1 MRDQLLH
8 YYETELAFI
17 RRMASAFAE
26 KYPEIG
32 EFLLLEANRSRDPHV
47 ERLIEAVSMLTAR
60 IHLRLDEEFPEV
72 TDALLGILYP
82 HYLAPIPSMSVAQL
96 GLDPDQGQVPGGI
109 RVERHT
115 LLHAPAVDGVRC
127 TFRTCYPLSLWP
139 VELRAAELVS
149 TSELGEGVPGGAASA
164 LRLSL
169 RTVAGNAVSELE
181 IDRLAIFLDAET
193 GTLHKLHELFCRQA
207 LGLCVR
213 RGDRSGSR
221 YLRPEAIRPLG
232 FEPDEGMFEY
242 PPESFRGYR
251 LLQEYFAFH
260 EKFLFVELSGLGPLA
275 GESKSDAL
283 EIWVLLPQPL
293 AEHDV
298 RPIVENFK
306 LGCTPVVN
314 LFPHQADPIR
324 LDQTAV
330 EYRVTPDSRSP
341 RAFEVHSVQS
351 VTSSTPGRSETR
363 PFHAFFA
370 LRHGMSQA
378 QDASFWHATRRPSV
392 RKGDLGTDVYLTLVD
407 RNFDPLEPP
416 EDVLS
421 VSILCTNRDLPER
434 LPFGD
439 PLGDLSIE
447 GRPEVRRI
455 SFLRKPT
462 PTQRAP
468 MGDQSRWRLVS
479 HLALN
484 HLSLAEAAGEKRGA
498 SQAPLEALREIL
510 KLYDFAESPATRQR
524 IEGLVGLRSRQVV
537 RRVAQNGSS
546 SFARG
551 TEVTLDFDEERF
563 TGAGVYL
570 FASVLERF
578 LGLYTAL
585 NSFTQTVARVKQRHG
600 ELKRWPP
607 RAGEKQLL

>member
-26 KYPEIG
+26 KYPDIG

-47 ERLIEAVSMLTAR
+47 ERLIEAVAMLTAR
-60 IHLRLDEEFPEV
+60 VHLRLDDEFPEV
-72 TDALLGILYP
+72 TEALLGILYP

-96 GLDPDQGQVPGGI
+96 ALDPEQGQAPGGI
-109 RVERHT
+109 RVERHA
-115 LLHAPAVDGVRC
+115 LLHATALDGVRS

-139 VELRAAELVS
+139 VELRAVELVS
-149 TSELGEGVPGGAASA
+149 TSALEGVPAGTASA

-169 RTVAGNAVSELE
+169 RTFAEKPVSELE
-181 IDRLAIFLDAET
+181 IDRLAIFLDAE
-193 GTLHKLHELFCRQA
+193 GGALHKLYELFCRQA

-213 RGDRSGSR
+213 RGDGSGSR
-221 YLRPEAIRPLG
+221 FLRAEAIRPLG
-232 FEPDEGMFEY
+232 FEADEGMLEY

-251 LLQEYFAFH
+251 LLQEYFAFPD
-260 EKFLFVELSGLGPLA
+260 KFLFVELSGLGPLA
-275 GESKSDAL
+275 GESKSDTL

-293 AEHDV
+293 AEHDL
-298 RPIVENFK
+298 RPVAANFK
-306 LGCTPVVN
+306 LWCTPIVN

-341 RAFEVHSVQS
+341 RAFEVHSIQR
-351 VTSSTPGRSETR
+351 VTSSNPGRSESR
-363 PFHAFFA
+363 DYHAFFA

-378 QDASFWHATRRPSV
+378 KDASFWHATRRDSL

-407 RNFDPLEPP
+407 RDFDPLEPP
-416 EDVLS
+416 EEVLS

-455 SFLRKPT
+455 NFLRKPT

-468 MGDQSRWRLVS
+468 IGDQSRWRLVS

-484 HLSLAEAAGEKRGA
+484 HLSLAESAGEKRGA

-510 KLYDFAESPATRQR
+510 KLYDFADSPATRQR
-524 IEGLVGLRSRQVV
+524 IDGLVGLRSRQVV

-551 TEVTLDFDEERF
+551 TELTLDFDEERF
-563 TGAGVYL
+563 AGAGVYL

-585 NSFTQTVARVKQRHG
+585 NSFTQTVALVKQRHG

-607 RAGEKQLL
+607 RAGEMQLL